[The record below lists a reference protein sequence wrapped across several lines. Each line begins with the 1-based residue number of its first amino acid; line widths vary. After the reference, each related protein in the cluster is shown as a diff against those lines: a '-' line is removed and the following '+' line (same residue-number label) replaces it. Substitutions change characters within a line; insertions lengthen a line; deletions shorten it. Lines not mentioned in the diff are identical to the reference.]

1 MLSRRGQRGSGE
13 VLLRGKRSLA
23 VSAVRM
29 PSAMVVVGN
38 AALTGSVLG
47 SFESS
52 GGADLI
58 VGSDADYE
66 GRS

>member
-1 MLSRRGQRGSGE
+1 MLSRRGQRGSRE

-29 PSAMVVVGN
+29 PSAMVVVGD
-38 AALTGSVLG
+38 AAPPGLVLG
-47 SFESS
+47 SLEYD
-52 GGADLI
+52 GGAELTI
-58 VGSDADYE
+58 GSDADYE